1 MLYNY
6 KTFPEDA
13 LFSVPI
19 QKRKPGN
26 QGTRKRRKYKDIVCA
41 FDIETTR
48 LDDKHSIMYIW
59 QFQFG
64 LDNTIIGR
72 SWKECLRFLKRLSS
86 SCGDNEYYVIYVH
99 NLSFEFQFLAGQYS
113 FTNDEVFAVDSRKIL
128 KCDMFDHLEFRCSYL
143 HSNMSLS
150 EYLQKMGVKDQKLSG
165 DEFDYDKM
173 RYPWTPLS
181 DRELLYCIN
190 DVRGLVEALYIEM
203 HMDDDNL
210 YTIPLTSTGYVR
222 RDVKA
227 AMREISPFFR
237 SSAAAELGYIC
248 TTAGSI
254 PRRKYSCEQ
263 VLCRADS
270 FGRVQRRPFFFVP
283 RY

>member
-1 MLYNY
+1 MITNY
-6 KTFPEDA
+6 KDLPENL

-48 LDDKHSIMYIW
+48 LDDRHSIMYIW

-64 LDNTIIGR
+64 LDHTVIGR
-72 SWKECLRFLKRLSS
+72 SWKECMRFFKRLAA
-86 SCGDNEYYVIYVH
+86 SCGDNEYYVIFVH
-99 NLSFEFQFLAGQYS
+99 NLSFEFQFLSGQYA

-143 HSNMSLS
+143 HSNMSLA
-150 EYLQKMGVKDQKLSG
+150 EYLRKMGVQDQKLSG
-165 DEFDYDKM
+165 SEFDYDKM
-173 RYPWTPLS
+173 RYPWTPLTPK
-181 DRELLYCIN
+181 EMQYCIN
-190 DVRGLVEALYIEM
+190 DVKGLVEAIYVEM
-203 HMDDDNL
+203 HLDDDNL
-210 YTIPLTSTGYVR
+210 YTFPLTSTGYVR

-254 PRRKYSCEQ
+254 QGRKYSCEQ
-263 VLCRADS
+263 VLRRADS
-270 FGRVQRRPFFFVP
+270 FGREKRGPFKFISG
-283 RY
+283 Y